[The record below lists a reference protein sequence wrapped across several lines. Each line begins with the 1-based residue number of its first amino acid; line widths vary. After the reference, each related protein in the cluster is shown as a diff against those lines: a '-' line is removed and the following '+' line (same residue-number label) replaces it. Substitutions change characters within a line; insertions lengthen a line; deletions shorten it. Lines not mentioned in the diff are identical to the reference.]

1 VKDVWHVV
9 ASGVGGLATAVIV
22 LGARPAARQVPV
34 FSSHVQAVL
43 VDVLVTRDRRPVAG
57 LTAADFELRDAGVVQ
72 TVSLLDSDGLPIN
85 AVLALDMSGSTSGAR
100 LADLTAATDA
110 LLDGLRPIDRAALTT
125 FSHVVSPRVPL
136 TTDLSSIRRVLRTVV
151 PDGDTAILDGVYTAL
166 MATQAETGRSLLVV
180 CTDGRDTSS
189 WLDADELI
197 DSARRSNAVVD
208 VVATGGAR
216 QWSVV
221 RDLTDATGGQTVE
234 VESSRQIRTEF
245 QAILKAFRQRY
256 VLTFVP
262 TGVSESGFHPLD
274 VRVRGGRATVKAR
287 PGYIAGA
294 TTTGQ

>member
-1 VKDVWHVV
+1 MKDVWHVV
-9 ASGVGGLATAVIV
+9 ASGVGGLAAAVLV